1 MQLESDTSSFSGSRE
16 LRGELGQMWKG
27 SSERGTGTA
36 TDSSIPSE
44 QELGR
49 GREGSPSLPLPR
61 ATADTLGQQRLK
73 VLSHDCQMLP
83 VCGLTAFSTL
93 GEKNLYQIKK
103 MSNVNGSCTQVLL
116 GQRLPLLAR
125 QPNAKATIKDPSRY
139 HQDMTQIKC
148 DTSPCF
154 SQACGGVRSLL

>member
-1 MQLESDTSSFSGSRE
+1 MAPPQFLAAGSCEVSSGSCGKAA
-16 LRGELGQMWKG
+16 LRGELAPPQTAASSASG
-27 SSERGTGTA
+27 SCAG
-36 TDSSIPSE
+36 
-44 QELGR
+44 
-49 GREGSPSLPLPR
+49 EGSPSLPLPR

-73 VLSHDCQMLP
+73 LLGYDCQMLP

-93 GEKNLYQIKK
+93 NEKNLYQIKK
-103 MSNVNGSCTQVLL
+103 MSNVNGSCTQVLV

-125 QPNAKATIKDPSRY
+125 PPNAKAAIKDPSRY

-154 SQACGGVRSLL
+154 GQVCRGVGNLL